1 MQNSNP
7 SSLAPDMVPLT
18 PELTASPANGV
29 DERGGGGT
37 CDGRAALQRG
47 LKGGRGEG
55 SKN

>member
-18 PELTASPANGV
+18 PELTTSPANGV